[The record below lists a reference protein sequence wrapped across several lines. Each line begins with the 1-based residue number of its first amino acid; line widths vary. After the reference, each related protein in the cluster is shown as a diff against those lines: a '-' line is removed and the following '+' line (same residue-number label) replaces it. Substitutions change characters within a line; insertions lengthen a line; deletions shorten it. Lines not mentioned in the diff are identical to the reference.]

1 MGTDFYATV
10 REIMDRTIP
19 GPEPWH
25 FHYHMLTSLKS
36 LLDWTAGKEDIDGPT
51 LEFQIQNTI
60 EPWVAQ
66 YLRPTTGRTREHFAA
81 ALREMIER
89 ARCSRET
96 GWHDIEVLHRF
107 YTEIARCDKG
117 LAVLSERV
125 RAIFKGCSDR
135 ERLLLM
141 ALARMEQMSDYYEDL
156 DLMMR
161 MRAATSPLHDSEH
174 FLATKAK
181 RLMKNPE
188 LTELVNF
195 IKCADELIEV
205 THDGTLF

>member
-1 MGTDFYATV
+1 MGTDFYPTV

-25 FHYHMLTSLKS
+25 LHYHLLTSLKS

-51 LEFQIQNTI
+51 LEFQIQNTL

-66 YLRPTTGRTREHFAA
+66 YLRPRTGRTRKHFAA

-89 ARCSRET
+89 ARRSRQT
-96 GWHDIEVLHRF
+96 GSHDIEVLHRF
-107 YTEIARCDKG
+107 YSDLARCDKA

-125 RAIFKGCSDR
+125 RDIFKGCTNR

-141 ALARMEQMSDYYEDL
+141 ALARMEQMSDYHEDV

-161 MRAATSPLHDSEH
+161 MRAATSPLHDAGQ
-174 FLATKAK
+174 FLETKAETLAK
-181 RLMKNPE
+181 DPE
-188 LTELVNF
+188 LAELVNF

-205 THDGTLF
+205 TLGGTLF